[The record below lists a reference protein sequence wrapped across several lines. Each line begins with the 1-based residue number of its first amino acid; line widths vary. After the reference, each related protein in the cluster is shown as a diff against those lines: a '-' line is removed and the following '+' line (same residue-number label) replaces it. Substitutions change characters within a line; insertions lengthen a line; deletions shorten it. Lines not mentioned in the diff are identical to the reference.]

1 MKTDGFDQAEY
12 EQLFE
17 WLYQAMELSL
27 DKFMWEAEK
36 MLGMEDIKIEDAVIF
51 DKPRSERRKKA
62 RERAQII
69 ERRYRAEIRRTE
81 RERICRHVRKP
92 HKSKNR
98 RNRHGAGKGDCNFAI
113 LSGHSEKHKTERA
126 GNQVD

>member
-1 MKTDGFDQAEY
+1 MKTDGFDKTEY

-17 WLYQAMELSL
+17 WFYQSMGLSL
-27 DKFMWEAEK
+27 DGIMREIQS
-36 MLGMEDIKIEDAVIF
+36 LMEDGGKALEKAVLF
-51 DKPRSERRKKA
+51 DKSKSERRKKA
-62 RERAQII
+62 RERARII